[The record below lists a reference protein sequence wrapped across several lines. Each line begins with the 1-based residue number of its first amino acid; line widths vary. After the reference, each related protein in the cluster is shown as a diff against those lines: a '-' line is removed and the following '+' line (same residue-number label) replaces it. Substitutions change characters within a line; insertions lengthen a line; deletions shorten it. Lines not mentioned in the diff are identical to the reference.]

1 MRGAIS
7 RTAISAHLGILAPI
21 SKNLLNYFR
30 SIPHPICAA
39 GVGDSKYSGMLK
51 IACNPAA
58 LERKPTLRP
67 ERFWN
72 DLQCASSTLIFLNF
86 RYLYSARFLKIFP
99 IISPAFLT
107 WSSQLILNFP
117 TVQECSKSLVIFW
130 SYSGKLT
137 VPQNSDILEIFKYT
151 MQ

>member
-1 MRGAIS
+1 MREAIS

-30 SIPHPICAA
+30 SIPHPICAE

-67 ERFWN
+67 ERFGTIN
-72 DLQCASSTLIFLNF
+72 TALRRHLFF
-86 RYLYSARFLKIFP
+86 
-99 IISPAFLT
+99 
-107 WSSQLILNFP
+107 
-117 TVQECSKSLVIFW
+117 
-130 SYSGKLT
+130 
-137 VPQNSDILEIFKYT
+137 
-151 MQ
+151 

>member
-30 SIPHPICAA
+30 SIPHPICA
-39 GVGDSKYSGMLK
+39 GGLGDSKYPGMLK

-67 ERFWN
+67 ERFGTICN
-72 DLQCASSTLIFLNF
+72 ALRRHLFFRIF
-86 RYLYSARFLKIFP
+86 
-99 IISPAFLT
+99 
-107 WSSQLILNFP
+107 
-117 TVQECSKSLVIFW
+117 
-130 SYSGKLT
+130 
-137 VPQNSDILEIFKYT
+137 DICTRPDF
-151 MQ
+151 